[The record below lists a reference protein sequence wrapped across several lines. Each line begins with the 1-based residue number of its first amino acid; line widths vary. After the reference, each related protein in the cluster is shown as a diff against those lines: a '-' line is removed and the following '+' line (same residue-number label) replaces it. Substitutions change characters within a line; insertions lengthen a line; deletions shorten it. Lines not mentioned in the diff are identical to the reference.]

1 MDEEQRDYP
10 AYIPDD
16 WAEARARDY
25 HYGAASASQQPQAP
39 YVQDPD
45 AWQSWADSHTADAA
59 AFTAMQVFVQ
69 QLSVVGRRPI
79 DHAPP
84 GCPTVMRDELVLLRL
99 FAAAQ
104 DRDPARF
111 AAHFRWL
118 AASPPDP
125 TAQRAATFVAAA
137 LIAHGQRLSSPD
149 AVEPAPERSTVKPR
163 APIHNAL
170 RVASRPWAQDAPSRD
185 RDIALNE

>member
-1 MDEEQRDYP
+1 MR
-10 AYIPDD
+10 PDLFQPVD
-16 WAEARARDY
+16 LDDLTYGEHLIVWAFRTLAKGRTCAIVRKAFEHGCGD
-25 HYGAASASQQPQAP
+25 QAN
-39 YVQDPD
+39 
-45 AWQSWADSHTADAA
+45 A

-163 APIHNAL
+163 APIHDAL
-170 RVASRPWAQDAPSRD
+170 RVASRPWAQDARD

>member
-1 MDEEQRDYP
+1 MHGEQVNS
-10 AYIPDD
+10 A
-16 WAEARARDY
+16 ARASPPWD
-25 HYGAASASQQPQAP
+25 
-39 YVQDPD
+39 
-45 AWQSWADSHTADAA
+45 
-59 AFTAMQVFVQ
+59 
-69 QLSVVGRRPI
+69 LSTVV
-79 DHAPP
+79 
-84 GCPTVMRDELVLLRL
+84 VLRL
-99 FAAAQ
+99 TLNRDKGLVARRSQ

-163 APIHNAL
+163 APIHDAL
-170 RVASRPWAQDAPSRD
+170 RVASRPWAQDARD